1 MREALV
7 EQGPQNNAN
16 TGKKGEAK
24 AEAYLTDEGYTII
37 CRNWRTRSGEID
49 IIAEKDGVLVF
60 CEVKTLPHSPQDTLE
75 YVLSKRKQRKIIET
89 AKCFLLDNRQYSN
102 SYIRFDVLVIDVPR
116 YSPVYHIQNAFSEFI

>member
-1 MREALV
+1 MNAALV
-7 EQGPQNNAN
+7 EQGPKNNAN
-16 TGKKGEAK
+16 TGKKGETK
-24 AEAYLTDEGYTII
+24 AEAYLMDEGYTII
-37 CRNWRTRSGEID
+37 CRNWRIKSGEID

-60 CEVKTLPHSPQDTLE
+60 CEVKTLPHSPQDNLE

>member
-1 MREALV
+1 MGEALS
-7 EQGPQNNAN
+7 EQNPQNNTK
-16 TGKKGEAK
+16 TGKKGEIK
-24 AEAYLTDEGYTII
+24 AGTYLVNEGYTIV

-49 IIAEKDGVLVF
+49 IIAEKDGILVF
-60 CEVKTLPHSPQDTLE
+60 CEVKTLPHSPQDNLE